1 MLNWL
6 LIFVPL
12 AAGLEI
18 FAPGQDTFIFLASAL
33 AIIPLAGWLGKATEQ
48 LAHRT
53 GEGVGGLL
61 NATFGNAAELIIAGI
76 GWYFVEALAW
86 VTGGGQRPEATF
98 QQVWEIKRCNS
109 KFCRALGG
117 PRQRHQP
124 RVGNHAWRRA
134 VLRSHL
140 DP

>member
-6 LIFVPL
+6 VIFVPL

-53 GEGVGGLL
+53 GEGIGGLL
-61 NATFGNAAELIIAGI
+61 NATFGNAAELIIAGMALRRGLYDVVKASLTGSII
-76 GWYFVEALAW
+76 GNILLVLGASALAGGIKHKIQKFNPVAARSQ
-86 VTGGGQRPEATF
+86 VTMLT
-98 QQVWEIKRCNS
+98 
-109 KFCRALGG
+109 
-117 PRQRHQP
+117 
-124 RVGNHAWRRA
+124 
-134 VLRSHL
+134 
-140 DP
+140 